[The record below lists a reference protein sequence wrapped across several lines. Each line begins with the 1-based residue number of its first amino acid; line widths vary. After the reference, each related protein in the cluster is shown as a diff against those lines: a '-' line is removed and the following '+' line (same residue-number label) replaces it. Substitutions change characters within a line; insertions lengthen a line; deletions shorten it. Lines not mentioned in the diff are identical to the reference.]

1 MVTEQDTKTIGEL
14 TTWLSGGTPRRSNTA
29 FWQGNIPWISAT
41 TLKQAE
47 IFESDQNV
55 TPEAVRAG
63 SKMAPLDSTLLLVRG
78 SSLHKEIRAGLV
90 VAPVCFN
97 QDVKA
102 LVPADGVHPKFL
114 TYSLLGRQKEIL
126 RLVSTASNSAGV
138 LNTKQVQG
146 LEVFF
151 PLPEEQQAIAE
162 ALTDVDHLIASL
174 EDLISKKKAI
184 KEGAMQQLLTGKTRL
199 PGFEDEWETRALSEI
214 ADPSQQWSFV
224 GGPFGSNLKS
234 SDYTDDGVRII
245 QLQNI
250 GDGEFIDDSKIYTTR
265 EKANELISCNIFPGD
280 IILSKMGDPVARAC
294 MIPSSDKRFL
304 MCSDGIRLS
313 VDRDHFN
320 PYFICT
326 MLNAPD
332 FREAAQNASTGST
345 RMRIG
350 LTQLR
355 KLELF
360 CPSIEEQNA
369 ISVILSDIDME
380 IHLLILKKQKA
391 ISLKQG
397 MMQQLLTGRIRLAS
411 SKAKTAN
418 RSKAQTTKKSHTS
431 EFDEA
436 VVLSVLVNE
445 FGSEK
450 YPLGR
455 FRRMKYAYLLHRHME
470 GKAEGYVKKAAG
482 PYNPSTRYRGP
493 ERIAQQ
499 NRYVREA
506 STGKWSGFVPF
517 EKIDQA
523 VGYFDSWYG
532 DAPLEWMKQ
541 FRYKTNNE
549 LELLTTVDMAIV
561 ELKEANNEVNV
572 ASVRQV
578 IKDHPEWKAKLDRPL
593 FSNDNIAR
601 SIEESR
607 LLFSK
612 LE

>member
-1 MVTEQDTKTIGEL
+1 MVTEQDRKTIGEL
-14 TTWLSGGTPRRSNTA
+14 TTWLSGGTPRRSNAA

-47 IFESDQNV
+47 IYESDQNV

-102 LVPADGVHPKFL
+102 LVPGEGVHPKFL
-114 TYSLLGRQKEIL
+114 TYSLLGRQKELL

-146 LEVFF
+146 LEIFC
-151 PLPEEQQAIAE
+151 PLPEEQQAVAK
-162 ALTDVDHLIASL
+162 ALTDVDRLIASL
-174 EDLISKKKAI
+174 EGLIKKKRAI
-184 KEGAMQQLLTGKTRL
+184 KEGAMQQLLTGRTRL
-199 PGFEDEWETRALSEI
+199 TGFKGEWKDESIGELASIVSGGTPSTQVSSFWNGDILWCTPSDITDRPGKYIDSTARRITDAGLTNSSATLLPTGSLLLCSRATIGEVKI
-214 ADPSQQWSFV
+214 A
-224 GGPFGSNLKS
+224 
-234 SDYTDDGVRII
+234 
-245 QLQNI
+245 
-250 GDGEFIDDSKIYTTR
+250 TR
-265 EKANELISCNIFPGD
+265 E
-280 IILSKMGDPVARAC
+280 
-294 MIPSSDKRFL
+294 
-304 MCSDGIRLS
+304 
-313 VDRDHFN
+313 
-320 PYFICT
+320 ICT
-326 MLNAPD
+326 NQGFKSLVCNSKVDNEFLYYKLLTLKDILIAK
-332 FREAAQNASTGST
+332 SIGST
-345 RMRIG
+345 F
-350 LTQLR
+350 
-355 KLELF
+355 LELGKRDLAGF
-360 CPSIEEQNA
+360 RVCIPEKEEQSA
-369 ISVILSDIDME
+369 IAKVLADMDRE
-380 IHLLILKKQKA
+380 IEVLENSFSKYSA
-391 ISLKQG
+391 ITKG
-397 MMQQLLTGRIRLAS
+397 MMQQFLTGRIRLAS
-411 SKAKTAN
+411 SKAKTSSS
-418 RSKAQTTKKSHTS
+418 SKKQSTRKPHTS

-470 GKAEGYVKKAAG
+470 GKAEGYVKKAVG

-541 FRYKTNNE
+541 FRYTTNVE

-561 ELKEANNEVNV
+561 ELNENNAEVSA

-593 FSNDNIAR
+593 FSDESIAR
-601 SIEESR
+601 AIEESR
-607 LLFSK
+607 ILFN
-612 LE
+612 